1 MNTLEK
7 LKKIKDYLHCS
18 PVVPIPNIRETK
30 DIEYNRETLT
40 TYCDE
45 IIAEITEEK
54 KAELKLSSPR
64 ERLRKLKYDPMNFFL
79 DLARKGT
86 LPDGKEVGVQYQI
99 KANETLLN
107 LCYSKNQ
114 GEDNNDNRTFYE
126 FLDKKPMSLSEI
138 ETEIGKRQQEKED
151 RG

>member
-7 LKKIKDYLHCS
+7 LKKIKDYLYCS
-18 PVVPIPNIRETK
+18 PVPSFTSDPSIRETK
-30 DIEYNRETLT
+30 DRETLT

-99 KANETLLN
+99 RANETLLN
-107 LCYSKNQ
+107 LCYSKSQ